1 MREIVII
8 AIKEFRDG
16 IRNSWFLG
24 ATVALVLFSLSLTFL
39 GSAPAGTV
47 GVDQLAVTIVSLASL
62 SVFLLPLM
70 ALLLSYDA
78 LVGEVERGTMLL
90 LLTYPVS
97 RSDIILGKFV
107 GQTLGLGLATV
118 LGFGS
123 AALVLVFG
131 GGGQSDNWM
140 SFGVLM
146 GSSVVLGAA
155 FVALGLA
162 ISAMPRQRSAAA
174 AVAFGLW
181 LCLVIVYDMALLGAL
196 VADGGD
202 GISASLFEMLLTVN
216 PANAFRM
223 INLSGAEDVRA
234 AAGLV
239 ISDLEG
245 VGNGFAPAVSMGMW
259 VVVPLILAVVL
270 FRRKQL

>member
-1 MREIVII
+1 MRELVII

-16 IRNSWFLG
+16 IRNRWFLG
-24 ATVALVLFSLSLTFL
+24 ATAALVLFSLSLTFL

-90 LLTYPVS
+90 LLTYPLS
-97 RSDIILGKFV
+97 RSDIIIGKFL

-123 AALVLVFG
+123 AALVLVYG
-131 GGGQSDNWM
+131 GIESANWM
-140 SFGVLM
+140 AFGVLM

-174 AVAFGLW
+174 ALAFGVW

-196 VADGGD
+196 VADGGE
-202 GISASLFEMLLTVN
+202 GISAPVFDMLLTVN
-216 PANAFRM
+216 PADAFRM
-223 INLSGAEDVRA
+223 INLSGFEDVRD

-245 VGNGFAPAVSMGMW
+245 IGNGFAPVLSLGMW

-270 FRRKQL
+270 FRGKQL

>member
-1 MREIVII
+1 MRELVII

-16 IRNSWFLG
+16 IRNRWFLG
-24 ATVALVLFSLSLTFL
+24 ATAALVLFSLSLTFL

-90 LLTYPVS
+90 LLTYPLS
-97 RSDIILGKFV
+97 RSDIIIGKFL
-107 GQTLGLGLATV
+107 GQTLGLGLATI

-123 AALVLVFG
+123 AALVLVYG
-131 GGGQSDNWM
+131 GIESANWM
-140 SFGVLM
+140 AFGVLI

-174 AVAFGLW
+174 ALAFGVW
-181 LCLVIVYDMALLGAL
+181 LCLVIVYDMAVLGAL
-196 VADGGD
+196 VADGGE
-202 GISASLFEMLLTVN
+202 GISAPVFDMLLTVN
-216 PANAFRM
+216 PADAFRM
-223 INLSGAEDVRA
+223 INLSGFEDVRV

-245 VGNGFAPAVSMGMW
+245 IGNGFAPVLSLGMW

>member
-1 MREIVII
+1 MRELVII

-16 IRNSWFLG
+16 IRNRWFLG
-24 ATVALVLFSLSLTFL
+24 ATAALVLFSLSLTFL

-90 LLTYPVS
+90 LLTYPLS
-97 RSDIILGKFV
+97 RSDIIIGKFL
-107 GQTLGLGLATV
+107 GQTLGLGLATI

-123 AALVLVFG
+123 AALVLVNG
-131 GGGQSDNWM
+131 GIESANWM
-140 SFGVLM
+140 AFGVLI

-174 AVAFGLW
+174 ALAFGVW
-181 LCLVIVYDMALLGAL
+181 LCLVIVYDMALLG
-196 VADGGD
+196 
-202 GISASLFEMLLTVN
+202 
-216 PANAFRM
+216 
-223 INLSGAEDVRA
+223 
-234 AAGLV
+234 
-239 ISDLEG
+239 G
-245 VGNGFAPAVSMGMW
+245 VGCRW
-259 VVVPLILAVVL
+259 
-270 FRRKQL
+270 R

>member
-1 MREIVII
+1 MRELVII

-16 IRNSWFLG
+16 IRNRWFLG
-24 ATVALVLFSLSLTFL
+24 ATAALVLFSLSLTFL

-90 LLTYPVS
+90 LLTYPLS
-97 RSDIILGKFV
+97 RSDIIIGKFL
-107 GQTLGLGLATV
+107 GQTLGLGLATI

-123 AALVLVFG
+123 AALVLVYRG
-131 GGGQSDNWM
+131 IESANWM
-140 SFGVLM
+140 AFGVLI

-174 AVAFGLW
+174 ALAFGVW

-196 VADGGD
+196 VADGGE
-202 GISASLFEMLLTVN
+202 GISAPVFDMLLTVN
-216 PANAFRM
+216 PADAFRM
-223 INLSGAEDVRA
+223 INLSGFEDVRV

-245 VGNGFAPAVSMGMW
+245 IGNGFAPVLSLGMW

>member
-1 MREIVII
+1 MRELVII

-16 IRNSWFLG
+16 IRTRWFLG
-24 ATVALVLFSLSLTFL
+24 ATAALVLFSLSLTFL

-47 GVDQLAVTIVSLASL
+47 GVDQLAVAIVSLASL

-90 LLTYPVS
+90 LLTYPLS
-97 RSDIILGKFV
+97 RSDIIIGKFL

-123 AALVLVFG
+123 AALVLVYG
-131 GGGQSDNWM
+131 GIESANWM
-140 SFGVLM
+140 VFGVLI

-174 AVAFGLW
+174 ALAFGVW

-196 VADGGD
+196 VADGGE
-202 GISASLFEMLLTVN
+202 GISASVFDMLLTVN
-216 PANAFRM
+216 PADAFRM
-223 INLSGAEDVRA
+223 INLSGFEDVRV

-245 VGNGFAPAVSMGMW
+245 IGNGFAPVLSLGMW